1 MFSDH
6 NDIKALSHTALESYM
21 YEHGKRL
28 ERLEANLR
36 LNGVRPSQ
44 QKNEGVHRP
53 PVFKVYMQRSS
64 DYEAE
69 SLDDPYSDALTD
81 LGPLP
86 GRDNSAAERKI
97 ALLEYQR
104 KNGINPLL
112 QKSISKSFLGYRK
125 VCHIVK
131 SYCITNELKL
141 IIGRGY

>member
-1 MFSDH
+1 
-6 NDIKALSHTALESYM
+6 M

-36 LNGVRPSQ
+36 LKGVRPSQ
-44 QKNEGVHRP
+44 QKNRP
-53 PVFKVYMQRSS
+53 PVFKVQMQMCS